1 MAFELFEW
9 RGAGEDC
16 ERNLDVGT
24 EPSTSGQVLPPNSAG
39 AGGGKER
46 GQVLSWG
53 LHLFSSLGS
62 QNVTVGLP
70 WGLSNF
76 HLPLSLV
83 SVILSVLSCPDLSP
97 CLHPSSPTSTSLL
110 PHIYIL
116 PPHPV
121 ALCLSFRLPLFQA
134 SAFAFLVPAKAIL
147 ALERWKCPS
156 EGGYTSGVHTGEKG
170 RPRDLEV

>member
-1 MAFELFEW
+1 MAFELFER

-24 EPSTSGQVLPPNSAG
+24 ELSTSGQVLPPNSAG

-70 WGLSNF
+70 WGLSDF

-83 SVILSVLSCPDLSP
+83 SLSFSLCSP
-97 CLHPSSPTSTSLL
+97 FLIS